1 MIYLDTIGYYLPPNE
16 VSNYSKVEKFAVK
29 DDFLLQKIGI
39 TSLRVKNADEDT
51 SDMCVKAYLDMLTK
65 TNVSSDDI
73 DCLIVCTQ
81 NPDGYGLP
89 HTSAIVHSKLGL
101 KQNCAVFDISLGC
114 SGYVYGLSIAQ
125 SFMMTNGF
133 NNGVF
138 ITADPYSKIIDEDDK
153 NSTFLFSDAAT
164 ATLLTRSKHNTWQM
178 GHFLFGSDGSKY
190 ESIRVDD
197 VRHKFK
203 MNGREVVNFAA
214 KIIPAHIH
222 QLLQK
227 NKLSIDDIDRF
238 IFHQGSKFI
247 ISTIQ
252 QKLGLSDDKVPF
264 LVKDYGNTV
273 SSSIPLILKD
283 LKKTHHPIVIC
294 GFGVGLSWGSC
305 VLKLAE

>member
-1 MIYLDTIGYYLPPNE
+1 MIYLDAIGSYLPSNE
-16 VSNYSKVEKFAVK
+16 VSNHSKVEKFAVK

-39 TSLRVKNADEDT
+39 TSLRVKNSDEDT
-51 SDMCVKAYLDMLTK
+51 SDMCVKAYLDLQTK
-65 TNVSSDDI
+65 TSVSKDDL

-89 HTSAIVHSKLGL
+89 HTSAIVHNKLSL

-125 SFMMTNGF
+125 SFMMANGF
-133 NNGVF
+133 HNGVF
-138 ITADPYSKIIDEDDK
+138 ITADPYSKIIDDEDK

-164 ATLLTRSKHNTWQM
+164 ATLLTRSKQNTWQM

-197 VRHKFK
+197 VRQKFI

-214 KIIPAHIH
+214 KIIPTHIH

-227 NKLSIDDIDRF
+227 NNLSLGDIDKF

-247 ISTIQ
+247 INTIQ
-252 QKLGLSDDKVPF
+252 QKLGLSEDKVPF
-264 LVKDYGNTV
+264 LVKNYGNTV
-273 SSSIPLILKD
+273 SSSIPMILKD
-283 LKKTHHPIVIC
+283 LERTNKPVVIC
-294 GFGVGLSWGSC
+294 GFGVGLSWGSS
-305 VLKLAE
+305 VLRLAE